1 MRRCGW
7 SWRRWWRKAK
17 FRVLEVDVGRMGNMS
32 CGRMEK
38 RMMPFVDGRLK
49 VSEQREVE
57 AHLAGCAACRVR
69 VNEFRAV
76 SGLLDELPQIE
87 PSGAFDARVRAR
99 VAAEPVKQS
108 WWAVFAP
115 SPRAAFAASM
125 LLLATIWVGSHSS
138 NMNTT
143 DVGSNDPIATVDPND
158 LPVLENY
165 DILANFEPLTELP
178 QPVQADDPDDS
189 DNNQSM

>member
-1 MRRCGW
+1 
-7 SWRRWWRKAK
+7 
-17 FRVLEVDVGRMGNMS
+17 MS

-38 RMMPFVDGRLK
+38 QMLPYVDGRLK
-49 VSEQREVE
+49 ASEQRAVE
-57 AHLAGCAACRVR
+57 AHLVECAACRVR

-76 SGLLDELPQIE
+76 SGLLDELPEIE

-115 SPRAAFAASM
+115 SPRAALAASM
-125 LLLATIWVGSHSS
+125 LLLATIWVGSRPNVNAPGTHSQ
-138 NMNTT
+138 
-143 DVGSNDPIATVDPND
+143 DVAVNPANVDPND

-165 DILANFEPLTELP
+165 DILANFEPLEDLP
-178 QPVQADDPDDS
+178 QPVQGDDS
-189 DNNQSM
+189 DEVDGNQAM

>member
-1 MRRCGW
+1 MG
-7 SWRRWWRKAK
+7 
-17 FRVLEVDVGRMGNMS
+17 GRMGTMS
-32 CGRMEK
+32 CSRMEK
-38 RMMPFVDGRLK
+38 QMLPFVDGRLK
-49 VSEQREVE
+49 VNEPREVE
-57 AHLAGCAACRVR
+57 AHLAVCAACRVR

-115 SPRAAFAASM
+115 SPRAAFAASL
-125 LLLATIWVGSHSS
+125 LLLATIWIGSRPG
-138 NMNTT
+138 NVNVPNGEQNGPTAL
-143 DVGSNDPIATVDPND
+143 IDPND

-165 DILANFEPLTELP
+165 DILANFEPLEDLP
-178 QPVQADDPDDS
+178 QPVQGDDS
-189 DNNQSM
+189 DEVDGNQAM